1 MKNPVLL
8 HGASSKEK
16 ALLAIHPRS
25 SERGIL
31 AFSREPYKKE
41 TFLSMKGIHMK
52 QILGKIY
59 VNIPFSM
66 LSQSYLSRFI
76 SMRMNPEIGIDAAAL
91 DQYPVREYHRVAKEL
106 DRWVQVL
113 GPYLRQLH
121 LHDNRGEED
130 EHLALGQGSIDFK
143 SLFGLLRAAI
153 KKPLVLTLEPHQEK
167 DLWPSIGYLEINW
180 HWEA

>member
-1 MKNPVLL
+1 VKNPVLP

-16 ALLAIHPRS
+16 ALLAIHPHS

-143 SLFGLLRAAI
+143 SLFGALKTTIRR
-153 KKPLVLTLEPHQEK
+153 PLALTLEPHQEK